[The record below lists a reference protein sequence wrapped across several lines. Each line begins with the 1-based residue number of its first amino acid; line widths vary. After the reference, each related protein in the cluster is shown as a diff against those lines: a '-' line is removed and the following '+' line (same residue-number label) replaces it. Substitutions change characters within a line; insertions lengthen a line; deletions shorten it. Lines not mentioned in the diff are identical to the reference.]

1 LALAVPLS
9 RFTSRA
15 GGGSAFFVRHQ
26 KHIKNMK
33 ARDWFG
39 LIIRVVGF
47 LLLPYSAWYLAW
59 AVQGVFTGGYIVA
72 YLLQGV
78 LFAVLGILFLCIARH
93 IVRFTYPDNKNDS
106 DA

>member
-1 LALAVPLS
+1 
-9 RFTSRA
+9 
-15 GGGSAFFVRHQ
+15 
-26 KHIKNMK
+26 MK

-47 LLLPYSAWYLAW
+47 VLLPYSAWYLAW
-59 AVQGVFTGGYIVA
+59 AVQDVLTGGNFVA
-72 YLLQGV
+72 YLLQAV
-78 LFAVLGILFLCIARH
+78 LYALLGILFLGFARH